1 MELTQKYLGVD
12 VGGNHIKMG
21 FVDRTGKITGFT
33 QHPTR
38 EFSES
43 NNFHG
48 KLKDAIAYK
57 LLEIEGVTKIGIGL
71 PGMITRD
78 RNTLVE
84 IPNIPNLNGLDL
96 APYLRENLPNKTIA
110 LENDANAAALGELLF
125 AEPKAPD
132 NFLFITMGTGIGS
145 AAIIDRQIFK
155 GADGNGLE
163 LGHIVSRN
171 ERRLEQII
179 GKQGIIDLATQMLA
193 GWTEPTSLNREEA
206 VSASKMVLAATEGDD
221 FSKQV
226 FYKVGERL
234 GEGLVAAIRILDI
247 KTIII
252 GGGLSNA
259 YSALLPGIKSILL
272 RYLTPYY
279 LDKLVIRRASLGND
293 AGIQG
298 AAALVMND

>member
-1 MELTQKYLGVD
+1 
-12 VGGNHIKMG
+12 MG

-33 QHPTR
+33 QHPAKEWR
-38 EFSES
+38 ESG
-43 NNFHG
+43 NFQG
-48 KLKDAIAYK
+48 KLKDAIAFK
-57 LLEIEGVTKIGIGL
+57 LLEVEGVNSIGIGL

-78 RNTLVE
+78 RNTLIE
-84 IPNIPNLNGLDL
+84 MPNIPELNGIDL
-96 APYLRENLPNKTIA
+96 GPFLREGLPGKTIA

-125 AEPKAPD
+125 AEPVAPD

-145 AAIIDRQIFK
+145 AAIIDRKIFT

-171 ERRLEQII
+171 ERRLEQNI

-193 GWTEPTSLNREEA
+193 GWTEPTLIDKSEP
-206 VSASKMVLAATEGDD
+206 VSASKMVVAANEGDD

-234 GEGLVAAIRILDI
+234 GEGLVASIRILDI

-259 YSALLPGIKSILL
+259 YFALLPGIKSILM

-279 LDKLVIRRASLGND
+279 LNNLVIRRASLGND